1 MRAAFVDLL
10 VALYIDRK
18 PHTRILVAER
28 TRVWSRLNTQHYQVE
43 ARATTHLSS
52 EDRAWFKRVSSF
64 VLEYV
69 ATLVPL
75 LEHPLPSC
83 CTRRIA

>member
-69 ATLVPL
+69 AALCRGWSTIYRPAAHVG
-75 LEHPLPSC
+75 
-83 CTRRIA
+83 